1 MTMEYEK
8 LCRAVERE
16 LHREMKTPQDFDY
29 LSEQVMK
36 RLSESVS
43 PTTLMRLWGY
53 RPSVKTRYS
62 TLDILSRFIGF
73 DDYTQFL
80 VENMEIEPEPGE
92 VSEAVPAD
100 PLPSP
105 TPKRRWLWALVAV
118 LGAVLLAVGAYLYI
132 SRPVVVPEPVYV
144 TSLDQ
149 LSNQRQYYIHTRDK
163 KRGSLGIDS
172 HQLASTYS
180 EAHFYR
186 CDTAS
191 TFALVHFEDSYYM
204 YSVQRHRFINIMHA
218 ETDDPMLPE
227 YMEKNWCALDIRP
240 EEGHFVID
248 RWANHAAGRVFTL
261 NVNSGNGL
269 IITDWGTMN
278 GIYDDGNLFSFE
290 DAGPFD
296 PSEALQMLRR
306 SKEKNA
312 VTPA

>member
-1 MTMEYEK
+1 MEYEK